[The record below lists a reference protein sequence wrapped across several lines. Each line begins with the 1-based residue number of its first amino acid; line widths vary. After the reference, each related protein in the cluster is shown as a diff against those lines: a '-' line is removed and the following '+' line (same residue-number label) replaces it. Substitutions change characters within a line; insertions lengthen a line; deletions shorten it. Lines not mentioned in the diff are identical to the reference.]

1 MRKSRFSETQIVGI
15 LRDAESGVPVPD
27 LLRTHGVSKAH
38 SSSGGASTGARRC
51 RMCDNCGSSRLNT
64 PSSSGCTRTWRWST
78 RPSRMSCTENWVLA
92 PFAVGDVTYP
102 LARKGAYAT
111 EQVAGAISGRNLLH
125 RNVLTSQHQQRT
137 AQAPIHG
144 ELLKLGIAIAEAT
157 VGHYMVRRRPPPS
170 QTWRTFLTNHIGQ
183 LVSVDFFVV
192 PTLTFRVLFVFVVLA
207 HDRRQILHVNVTGYP
222 TAAWTA
228 QQIRNAFPWDTAPRF
243 LLRDR
248 DGTYGHNFRA
258 CLEAMEIDEVLT
270 APQSP
275 WQNPYVERLIGS
287 MRRECVDHVIVL
299 NERSLHRIL
308 RSYIDYYHLWRTHL
322 SLGKDAPV
330 SRRVEPAAPG
340 EVMAMPHVGGLHHS
354 YHRHAA

>member
-1 MRKSRFSETQIVGI
+1 MCHANPTW
-15 LRDAESGVPVPD
+15 
-27 LLRTHGVSKAH
+27 
-38 SSSGGASTGARRC
+38 GAPR
-51 RMCDNCGSSRLNT
+51 
-64 PSSSGCTRTWRWST
+64 
-78 RPSRMSCTENWVLA
+78 
-92 PFAVGDVTYP
+92 
-102 LARKGAYAT
+102 
-111 EQVAGAISGRNLLH
+111 
-125 RNVLTSQHQQRT
+125 
-137 AQAPIHG
+137 IHG
-144 ELLKLGIAIAEAT
+144 ELLRLGIAIAAAT

-192 PTLTFRVLFVFVVLA
+192 PTLTFRVLFGFVVLA

-248 DGTYGHNFRA
+248 DGTSGHNFRA

-354 YHRHAA
+354 YPRHAA